1 MMILVH
7 NEGRPGATN
16 HKVAGGTIW
25 RSSLGTVESHLGC
38 DGECDD
44 LIGWGGISVT
54 YKVQDYTVSPLSH
67 YSKLCVEGHD
77 AIP

>member
-38 DGECDD
+38 DGECDYGMVMKGD
-44 LIGWGGISVT
+44 GLN
-54 YKVQDYTVSPLSH
+54 
-67 YSKLCVEGHD
+67 
-77 AIP
+77 